1 VAGYSLRIKPS
12 AAKEVEAIEPRKLRR
27 QVVEHLRRL
36 TTDPR
41 PRGCEKLAGGSG
53 RYRLRQGAY
62 RIVYS
67 IMDDEHL
74 VVVFK
79 VGHRSEVYR
88 DR

>member
-1 VAGYSLRIKPS
+1 MAGYSLRIKPS

-27 QVVEHLRRL
+27 QVVEHIRRL
-36 TTDPR
+36 ATDPR
-41 PRGCEKLAGGSG
+41 LGGCEKLAGGSD

-67 IMDDEHL
+67 IEDDEHV

>member
-1 VAGYSLRIKPS
+1 MAGYSLRIKPS
-12 AAKEVEAIEPRKLRR
+12 AAKEGEAIEPRKLRR

-36 TTDPR
+36 ATDPR

-53 RYRLRQGAY
+53 RYRLRLGAY
-62 RIVYS
+62 RIGYS